1 MSASDSTWYDSSRLE
16 GFKLKWTIFLL
27 IKFKP
32 NSESV
37 RLKTLDEIKVK
48 NKNNKEAKCNSAEI

>member
-1 MSASDSTWYDSSRLE
+1 MSTSDSILYDSSRLE

-27 IKFKP
+27 IGFKP

-37 RLKTLDEIKVK
+37 RLKTLDEIKI
-48 NKNNKEAKCNSAEI
+48 NKNNEEAKCNSVEI